1 MTPIRFSALPA
12 LQNNPSSEHRQ
23 DTMIRAVLFDLDET
37 LIDKTAAVLTFL
49 PLQYQRFRLGEHGIE
64 EQRYI
69 AEFLQLEKAGLVR
82 KRDLYPRLAET
93 FGLPGDLAA
102 ALFHDFE
109 TVYPGMAVPMSGA
122 KQTISTLKQYGVL
135 IGVVS
140 NGEGNVQR
148 PKIAAAGLNEG
159 LDLVVISGDIGLRKP
174 AREIFELAA
183 GRLDLPVDNCLFVG
197 DNPEADILG
206 ADNAG
211 MHAVYFGPKDTWPA
225 SLPSPRYRIELLPQL
240 IALVHDLNALTEA

>member
-1 MTPIRFSALPA
+1 
-12 LQNNPSSEHRQ
+12 
-23 DTMIRAVLFDLDET
+23 MIRAVLFDLDET
-37 LIDKTAAVLTFL
+37 LIDKTATVLTFL
-49 PLQYQRFRLGEHGIE
+49 PLQYQRFRLGEHGVE

-69 AEFLQLEKAGLVR
+69 AEFLRLEKAGLVR

-93 FGLPGDLAA
+93 FGLPSELAA

-122 KQTISTLKQYGVL
+122 KQTISALKQYGVL

-211 MHAVYFGPKDTWPA
+211 M
-225 SLPSPRYRIELLPQL
+225 LPSILARKTPGPLRCPRRGIE
-240 IALVHDLNALTEA
+240 

>member
-1 MTPIRFSALPA
+1 
-12 LQNNPSSEHRQ
+12 
-23 DTMIRAVLFDLDET
+23 MIRAVLFDLDET

-49 PLQYQRFRLGEHGIE
+49 PLQYQRFRLGEHGVE

-82 KRDLYPRLAET
+82 KRDLYPRLTET

-140 NGEGNVQR
+140 NGEANVQR
-148 PKIAAAGLNEG
+148 PKIAAAGLNEV

-211 MHAVYFGPKDTWPA
+211 MHAVYFGPKNAWPA

-240 IALVHDLNALTEA
+240 IALVRDLNALTEGLMATKRPRRR